1 MRCAWQAFLNLVPIW
16 MRGIVDKQGKD
27 SLLELRL
34 RLNAP
39 PLLVTR
45 TNQIWLDRLTSSEDL
60 RFSINIASKY
70 SPWAA
75 TTTAKGYIT
84 SPGGHRVGICGEAV
98 VIDGRMV
105 GIKNVSSLCIRIARD
120 FPGIARD
127 SLKYDGS
134 VLVIGKP
141 GSGKTTLLRDMI
153 RQRSD
158 KGRGVIA
165 VVDEREEIFPRWNN
179 EICFQTGRHT
189 DVLSGCS
196 KGQGIDAVLRN
207 MSPDTIAVDEITARE
222 DCNAL
227 IHAGWCGVRLL
238 ATAHAG
244 CRQDLM
250 SRPIYQPIVESG
262 IFDTLIIMNDD
273 KSWHSERMKI

>member
-1 MRCAWQAFLNLVPIW
+1 MRCAWQAFVNLVPIW
-16 MRGIVDKQGKD
+16 MRSVVDKQGKD

-39 PLLVTR
+39 PLLMTK
-45 TNQIWLDRLTSSEDL
+45 TNQIWLDRPVSSEDM

-75 TTTAKGYIT
+75 ATTASGYIT
-84 SPGGHRVGICGEAV
+84 SSGGHRIGICGEAV
-98 VIDGRMV
+98 VADGRMI
-105 GIKNVSSLCIRIARD
+105 GIKNVSSLCIRVARD
-120 FPGIARD
+120 FPGIARE
-127 SLKYDGS
+127 SLKHDGS

-158 KGRGVIA
+158 KGQGVVA

-179 EICFQTGRHT
+179 EICFKTGRHT
-189 DVLSGCS
+189 DVLSGCN
-196 KGQGIDAVLRN
+196 KAQGIDAVLRN
-207 MSPDTIAVDEITARE
+207 MGPETIAVDEITARA
-222 DCNAL
+222 DCDAL
-227 IHAGWCGVRLL
+227 IHAGWCGVKLF

-250 SRPIYQPIVESG
+250 SRPIYRPIMESG
-262 IFDTLIIMNDD
+262 IFDTLIIMHDD
-273 KSWHSERMKI
+273 KSWHSERMKV